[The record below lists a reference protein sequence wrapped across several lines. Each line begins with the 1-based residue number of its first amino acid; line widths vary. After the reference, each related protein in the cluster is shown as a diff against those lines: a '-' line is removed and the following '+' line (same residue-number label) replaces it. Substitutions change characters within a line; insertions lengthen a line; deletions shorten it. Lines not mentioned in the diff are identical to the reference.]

1 MRSKTVSLKYSGFLL
16 KRALPILVL
25 TGCIGLGVLGL
36 LIWAGQEADRVSY
49 NRQASL
55 AQLVVSQQ
63 RSKVAHNQESV
74 TVWDDAVE
82 QVRARDSEWMDN
94 NLGAWMHEYFGLDQ
108 AYVLDPSNQA
118 VYAFADGGQ
127 RAPDAFSVVED
138 EALPLVLAL
147 RDKLRVGDDSQVSDT
162 VLTPGVSD
170 LAVIQGR
177 PAVVSVKPIVSD
189 TGDIQQTPGEES
201 VHVAVRF
208 LDGSL
213 IEELKTDYLFEDL
226 HFSWSASDA
235 PHYSSLPFYAADG
248 SVLGY
253 MVWHPHH
260 PGETMLS
267 KLIPV
272 LSAFIVLALC
282 AIAFSLF
289 LYHNRS
295 KELQASEEQIRYM
308 ALHDPLTE
316 LPNRNYFNEYVD
328 VELTKGGASALLF
341 LDLDRFKQVNDTL
354 GHPSGDALIREFG
367 QRLKAIVRQGDVVA
381 RVGGDEFTVML
392 RGKVSVGEVDG
403 ICQRIVDSVRRPFV
417 LGGQEV
423 FVGVSVGVALAPRD
437 GNDRVSLLRR
447 ADVAL
452 YFSKNSGR
460 SRYTFFS
467 ENMDQ
472 LLSRRQEMEGDMRA
486 ALKAGNEFQV
496 HYQPIIDAR
505 DHRVKGYEA
514 LLRWE
519 HPKFGS
525 ISPELF
531 IPVAEETGLIDAVGA
546 FVLREA
552 CTAAAEWS
560 GKSVAVNVS
569 GIELRDEGYAAKV
582 KNILLSTGLSPQ
594 ALELE
599 VTETAA
605 TDEASAVVA
614 NLDALRAIGVQI
626 AIDDF
631 GTGFSS
637 LGRLR
642 TLNVDRIKI
651 DRSFVRGFGEKAGDE
666 AIIRAIVEL
675 AHASGLKT
683 TAEGVETSFQDA
695 GLIRIGCDS
704 LQGFLYS
711 KPVPLRD
718 IELTRFTDSSPG

>member
-1 MRSKTVSLKYSGFLL
+1 M
-16 KRALPILVL
+16 
-25 TGCIGLGVLGL
+25 
-36 LIWAGQEADRVSY
+36 
-49 NRQASL
+49 
-55 AQLVVSQQ
+55 
-63 RSKVAHNQESV
+63 
-74 TVWDDAVE
+74 
-82 QVRARDSEWMDN
+82 
-94 NLGAWMHEYFGLDQ
+94 
-108 AYVLDPSNQA
+108 
-118 VYAFADGGQ
+118 
-127 RAPDAFSVVED
+127 
-138 EALPLVLAL
+138 
-147 RDKLRVGDDSQVSDT
+147 
-162 VLTPGVSD
+162 
-170 LAVIQGR
+170 
-177 PAVVSVKPIVSD
+177 
-189 TGDIQQTPGEES
+189 
-201 VHVAVRF
+201 
-208 LDGSL
+208 
-213 IEELKTDYLFEDL
+213 
-226 HFSWSASDA
+226 
-235 PHYSSLPFYAADG
+235 
-248 SVLGY
+248 
-253 MVWHPHH
+253 
-260 PGETMLS
+260 
-267 KLIPV
+267 
-272 LSAFIVLALC
+272 
-282 AIAFSLF
+282 
-289 LYHNRS
+289 
-295 KELQASEEQIRYM
+295 
-308 ALHDPLTE
+308 
-316 LPNRNYFNEYVD
+316 
-328 VELTKGGASALLF
+328 
-341 LDLDRFKQVNDTL
+341 
-354 GHPSGDALIREFG
+354 
-367 QRLKAIVRQGDVVA
+367 
-381 RVGGDEFTVML
+381 
-392 RGKVSVGEVDG
+392 
-403 ICQRIVDSVRRPFV
+403 
-417 LGGQEV
+417 
-423 FVGVSVGVALAPRD
+423 
-437 GNDRVSLLRR
+437 
-447 ADVAL
+447 

-467 ENMDQ
+467 ESMDQ

-531 IPVAEETGLIDAVGA
+531 IPIAEETGLIEAVGA

-718 IELTRFTDSSPG
+718 IELTRSTDSSPG